1 MAELIEIKVP
11 DIGDFDEVEIIE
23 VLVAEG
29 DSVEVNQDI
38 ITLESDKAAMEIP
51 SPADGVI
58 KELKVAVG
66 QKVKQGDVIALAE
79 AASTT
84 TTQAPAPVKSAPA
97 APATPTPEAAPE
109 MAAAGGL
116 IDIKVPDI
124 GDFDE
129 VEIIEVLVSEGDSV
143 DVNQDIITLESDKAA
158 MEIPSP
164 VAGTVKQLKVA
175 VGDKVKQG
183 DVIAIAE
190 TSAVASTPAPAAET
204 TPISSGKETAA
215 AIVAEA
221 LSKPAP
227 ETEAEPELAPF
238 APDSKSGIKQ
248 AHASPSVRQF
258 ARELGVVLSQVGGTG
273 VKGRITKQDVQGFV
287 KQKLNAPAATIGG
300 SAIPPVPVVNFEK
313 FGEIESV
320 ELPRIKKISGKHLH
334 ACWLNIPHVTQFDEA
349 DITELEQFR
358 KANKESA
365 AKQGVNLTPLVFIM
379 KAVVAS
385 LKVYPELNASL
396 SEDKEH
402 LIMKS
407 YYNIGVAVDTPNG
420 LMVPVIKDV
429 DKKGFLEL
437 AGELGEISARARD
450 GALTAKDLQG
460 GTFSI
465 SSLGG
470 IGGSFFTPI
479 VNAPEVA
486 ILGIGRHKMQPVWN
500 GKEFEP
506 KLMLPLSVSYDHR
519 VVDGALGAR
528 FTTHLNHMLSDI
540 RKVLL

>member
-190 TSAVASTPAPAAET
+190 TSAVLSTPLPAAET
-204 TPISSGKETAA
+204 IPVSSGKETAA
-215 AIVAEA
+215 TIVAEA

-227 ETEAEPELAPF
+227 EIEPEPELAPF

>member
-84 TTQAPAPVKSAPA
+84 TTEASSPVKSAPA
-97 APATPTPEAAPE
+97 AIATPSPEAVPE
-109 MAAAGGL
+109 VVAGGL
-116 IDIKVPDI
+116 IDIEVPDI

-190 TSAVASTPAPAAET
+190 TSAVLSTPLPATET
-204 TPISSGKETAA
+204 IPVSSGKETAA

-227 ETEAEPELAPF
+227 EIEPEPELAPF
-238 APDSKSGIKQ
+238 SPDSKSGIKQ

-287 KQKLNAPAATIGG
+287 KQKLNAPAATTGG
-300 SAIPPVPVVNFEK
+300 SAIPPVPIVNFEK

-349 DITELEQFR
+349 DNRTRTVQ
-358 KANKESA
+358 ES
-365 AKQGVNLTPLVFIM
+365 Q
-379 KAVVAS
+379 
-385 LKVYPELNASL
+385 
-396 SEDKEH
+396 
-402 LIMKS
+402 
-407 YYNIGVAVDTPNG
+407 
-420 LMVPVIKDV
+420 
-429 DKKGFLEL
+429 
-437 AGELGEISARARD
+437 
-450 GALTAKDLQG
+450 
-460 GTFSI
+460 
-465 SSLGG
+465 
-470 IGGSFFTPI
+470 
-479 VNAPEVA
+479 
-486 ILGIGRHKMQPVWN
+486 
-500 GKEFEP
+500 
-506 KLMLPLSVSYDHR
+506 
-519 VVDGALGAR
+519 
-528 FTTHLNHMLSDI
+528 
-540 RKVLL
+540 

>member
-29 DSVEVNQDI
+29 DNVEVNQDI

-84 TTQAPAPVKSAPA
+84 ATEAPAAIESAPAPA
-97 APATPTPEAAPE
+97 ASTPEAAP
-109 MAAAGGL
+109 APAAGGL
-116 IDIKVPDI
+116 VNIKVPDI

-129 VEIIEVLVSEGDSV
+129 VEIIEVLVAEGDSV

-158 MEIPSP
+158 MEIPAP
-164 VAGTVKQLKVA
+164 VAGTIKQLKVA
-175 VGDKVKQG
+175 IGDKVKQG
-183 DVIAIAE
+183 DVIAVAE
-190 TSAVASTPAPAAET
+190 TSADAATPSAAPVSKT
-204 TPISSGKETAA
+204 TEESSGKSTAA

-221 LSKPAP
+221 INKPAP
-227 ETEAEPELAPF
+227 VVEAEPELVPF
-238 APDSKSGIKQ
+238 APDNKSGIKQ

-258 ARELGVVLSQVGGTG
+258 ARELGVVLSQVSGTG
-273 VKGRITKQDVQGFV
+273 VKGRITKEDVQGFV
-287 KQKLNAPAATIGG
+287 KQKLNAPAVATGG

>member
-84 TTQAPAPVKSAPA
+84 TTEASSPVKSAPA
-97 APATPTPEAAPE
+97 AIATPSPEAVPE
-109 MAAAGGL
+109 VVAGGL
-116 IDIKVPDI
+116 IDIEVPDI

-190 TSAVASTPAPAAET
+190 TSAVLSTPLQAAET
-204 TPISSGKETAA
+204 IPVSSGKETAA

-227 ETEAEPELAPF
+227 EIEPEPELAPF

-287 KQKLNAPAATIGG
+287 KQKLNAPAATTGG
-300 SAIPPVPVVNFEK
+300 SAIPPVPIVNFEK

-402 LIMKS
+402 LIIKS

-486 ILGIGRHKMQPVWN
+486 ILGIGRHTMQPVWN

>member
-29 DSVEVNQDI
+29 DSV
-38 ITLESDKAAMEIP
+38 
-51 SPADGVI
+51 
-58 KELKVAVG
+58 
-66 QKVKQGDVIALAE
+66 
-79 AASTT
+79 
-84 TTQAPAPVKSAPA
+84 
-97 APATPTPEAAPE
+97 
-109 MAAAGGL
+109 
-116 IDIKVPDI
+116 
-124 GDFDE
+124 
-129 VEIIEVLVSEGDSV
+129 

-164 VAGTVKQLKVA
+164 VAGVIKSLKVA
-175 VGDKVKQG
+175 LGDKVKQG
-183 DVIAIAE
+183 DVIAVAEAVEAPAVETAPPVIAE
-190 TSAVASTPAPAAET
+190 VSSAKAKAAAAAVVVEPINKPAPAVVE
-204 TPISSGKETAA
+204 
-215 AIVAEA
+215 
-221 LSKPAP
+221 P
-227 ETEAEPELAPF
+227 ERELAPF
-238 APDSKSGIKQ
+238 SPDSKSAMKQ

-258 ARELGVVLSQVGGTG
+258 ARELGVILSQVGGTG
-273 VKGRITKQDVQGFV
+273 TKGRITKQDVQNFV
-287 KQKLNAPAATIGG
+287 KQKVNKPAVASGG
-300 SAIPPVPVVNFEK
+300 AAIPPVPVVNFEK
-313 FGEIESV
+313 FGEIETV
-320 ELPRIKKISGKHLH
+320 ELGRIKKISGKHLH

-358 KANKESA
+358 KENKEAA
-365 AKQGVNLTPLVFIM
+365 AKQGVNLTPLVFVM

-385 LKVYPELNASL
+385 LKLYPELNASL
-396 SEDKEH
+396 SVDKAH
-402 LIMKS
+402 LIMKN

-429 DKKGFLEL
+429 DKKGFIEL
-437 AGELGEISARARD
+437 AGELGEISSRARE

-486 ILGIGRHKMQPVWN
+486 ILGVGRHKMQPVWN